1 MSIDKLKKQSK
12 NLLDLLPAFIQTH
25 AQGVSLSSCQELVA
39 QISGYPN
46 WHAAQQR
53 LTTADSDQKTG
64 PSIIDPAVSQHDG
77 KTFGRLPDAQGEISM
92 EGADAETAAAM
103 RGYLRKVHEIH
114 RRQAQAHTEGIPA
127 LKRLFEVA
135 QGQSGQCRHV
145 AAFLLG
151 LYNGSRFPF
160 DLTDLRCVD
169 TAIFDDCM
177 LVLKMDSRPQREVH
191 TYVQDGGEAF
201 EDLAR
206 RWRISDTKRLRDVC
220 SQILDR
226 GVDSFKYE
234 TVDLTKQIEHA
245 FANTWPAD

>member
-1 MSIDKLKKQSK
+1 MHRGVLQQASTLLPWAGLFQTAAAHIGETLVVPEHDSRFEFSTLPSTQHGPSGPLPGYPEAALVGEDMSIDKLKKQSK

-103 RGYLRKVHEIH
+103 RGYLRKVHEKYLPPVFAVPANEDVD
-114 RRQAQAHTEGIPA
+114 AQS
-127 LKRLFEVA
+127 VA
-135 QGQSGQCRHV
+135 QGAGQ
-145 AAFLLG
+145 AA
-151 LYNGSRFPF
+151 SIASTTP
-160 DLTDLRCVD
+160 TPV
-169 TAIFDDCM
+169 
-177 LVLKMDSRPQREVH
+177 VPQ
-191 TYVQDGGEAF
+191 G
-201 EDLAR
+201 
-206 RWRISDTKRLRDVC
+206 
-220 SQILDR
+220 
-226 GVDSFKYE
+226 
-234 TVDLTKQIEHA
+234 
-245 FANTWPAD
+245 